1 MSTGALF
8 HDEIAETTGVGVS
21 LLMLS
26 ERVLARW
33 WRLVAFMKA
42 TNLLHRV
49 MRAVSYRRIATAI
62 EMTSKGGGHFAHRCV
77 DCRPG
82 GRRGDTER
90 VVASGFYESPGPPS
104 SGDVLCISPA
114 HRDGHRNGLRR
125 RCICSPPPPI
135 SIAVMVAKGWRL
147 HHHGDGVC

>member
-8 HDEIAETTGVGVS
+8 HDEMSETTGVGVS

-33 WRLVAFMKA
+33 WRLLAFMKA
-42 TNLLHRV
+42 TNHLHQAT
-49 MRAVSYRRIATAI
+49 RAVLYRRIATAI
-62 EMTSKGGGHFAHRCV
+62 EMTSKEGVHFAHCCV

-90 VVASGFYESPGPPS
+90 VEA
-104 SGDVLCISPA
+104 
-114 HRDGHRNGLRR
+114 R
-125 RCICSPPPPI
+125 
-135 SIAVMVAKGWRL
+135 W
-147 HHHGDGVC
+147 

>member
-8 HDEIAETTGVGVS
+8 HDEIAERTGVGVS

-42 TNLLHRV
+42 MNLIHWA
-49 MRAVSYRRIATAI
+49 MRAVFYCRIATAI
-62 EMTSKGGGHFAHRCV
+62 EMASKGGGHVAYRCV
-77 DCRPG
+77 DCVPG

-90 VVASGFYESPGPPS
+90 VVARWRSLVAFISPGPP
-104 SGDVLCISPA
+104 
-114 HRDGHRNGLRR
+114 
-125 RCICSPPPPI
+125 
-135 SIAVMVAKGWRL
+135 
-147 HHHGDGVC
+147 